1 MKRSGIA
8 LLIVFIVCIPLTLLL
23 GSRIPGRNH
32 YITGLLIMLELLVP
46 FVMAFGR
53 KPQARE
59 IVVVLILCIF
69 AILARVVIPIP
80 HFKPAF
86 AMILLAGM
94 GFGPETGFMVGAV
107 TAYFGNFLAGQ
118 GPYTPWQMLAYGAG
132 GMLAGAI
139 YRKKL
144 LPRDP
149 VVMAIFGFAVCV
161 VWIGPLL
168 DLSTILLTVD
178 SITWESALSVLRS
191 GLPVN
196 AMQGLCTALV
206 MLLFGKPM
214 LQKFDRVKLRFGM
227 LEDGYGV

>member
-8 LLIVFIVCIPLTLLL
+8 LIIVFIICIPLTLFF
-23 GSRIPGRNH
+23 GSKIPDKSH
-32 YITGLLIMLELLVP
+32 YITGALILAELLVP

-53 KPQARE
+53 KPQVRE
-59 IVVVLILCIF
+59 IVVVLILCVF
-69 AILARVVIPIP
+69 AILGRVVIPIP
-80 HFKPAF
+80 HFKPVF
-86 AMILLAGM
+86 AIILLAGM

-144 LPRDP
+144 LPRAP
-149 VVMAIFGFAVCV
+149 IVMAVLGFVVCL

-178 SITWESALSVLRS
+178 NISWAAAASIFRS
-191 GLPVN
+191 GFPVN
-196 AMQGLCTALV
+196 VSQGLCTALF
-206 MLLFGKPM
+206 MLLFGKPF
-214 LQKFDRVKLRFGM
+214 LQKLDRVKLRFGM
-227 LEDGYGV
+227 LEESYGV

>member
-1 MKRSGIA
+1 MKHSGIA
-8 LLIVFIVCIPLTLLL
+8 LLIVFIVCIPLTLFF
-23 GSRIPGRNH
+23 GSKIPGRNH
-32 YITGLLIMLELLVP
+32 YITGLLIMAELLVP

-59 IVVVLILCIF
+59 IVVVLILCVL

-86 AMILLAGM
+86 AIILLAGM
-94 GFGPETGFMVGAV
+94 GFGPETGFMVGAAC
-107 TAYFGNFLAGQ
+107 AYFGNFLAGQ

-132 GMLAGAI
+132 GMLAGFI
-139 YRKKL
+139 YRNRL
-144 LPRDP
+144 LPRKP
-149 VVMAIFGFAVCV
+149 AVMAVFGFAACV

-178 SITWESALSVLRS
+178 KLSWSSAASIFRS

-196 AMQGLCTALV
+196 AMQGLCTAIV
-206 MLLFGKPM
+206 MILLGKPV

>member
-8 LLIVFIVCIPLTLLL
+8 LLIVFIICIPLTIFF
-23 GSRIPGRNH
+23 GSKISGRNH
-32 YITGLLIMLELLVP
+32 YITGALILAELLVP

-53 KPQARE
+53 KPQTRE
-59 IVVVLILCIF
+59 IVVVLILCVL

-86 AMILLAGM
+86 AIILLAGM
-94 GFGPETGFMVGAV
+94 GFGAETGFMVGAV
-107 TAYFGNFLAGQ
+107 TAFFGNFLAGQ
-118 GPYTPWQMLAYGAG
+118 GPFTPWQMVAYGAG
-132 GMLAGAI
+132 GMLAGFI
-139 YRKKL
+139 YRNRL
-144 LPRDP
+144 LPRKP
-149 VVMAIFGFAVCV
+149 AVMAVFGFAVCV

-178 SITWESALSVLRS
+178 KFSWASAVSIFRS

-206 MLLFGKPM
+206 MLLFGKPV
-214 LQKFDRVKLRFGM
+214 LQKFDRVKLCFGM